1 MGAAHDR
8 LSWGPAIRWRE
19 YLKEASR
26 CTIEEPTDVRIKHPV
41 DIALLN
47 AHRHRIERIMWA
59 ATRSKSIGESAK
71 LFLVDGVQHCHRGPL
86 DDLIFQCRDADGPL
100 AAIRLRDVHPL
111 DRTRVVPPSLE

>member
-1 MGAAHDR
+1 MTSISVR
-8 LSWGPAIRWRE
+8 
-19 YLKEASR
+19 ASSAR
-26 CTIEEPTDVRIKHPV
+26 GRGLLRGVLTCVIEEPTDVRIKHPV

-59 ATRSKSIGESAK
+59 ATRSKTIGESAK

-111 DRTRVVPPSLE
+111 DRTRVVPPSLEAV